1 MFSFFLKQIRGTQK
15 IVLLSLVCLSNLL
28 YLQTWQVS
36 FIFYIKR
43 HFFIRFLPSFP
54 WTQKVIINFITIYKL
69 VSFVILDYD
78 TKSLIATFIKKWI
91 LATYYLNVI
100 TWYRILSTKTWRAI
114 KMQFQFLNQYAW
126 RQIHF
131 AELLKTVNFTEWRH
145 LNFLLPSKRCRH
157 GVLIYFS

>member
-54 WTQKVIINFITIYKL
+54 WTQKMFINFITIYKL
-69 VSFVILDYD
+69 ELFVTLDYH
-78 TKSLIATFIKKWI
+78 TEIHQKINIS
-91 LATYYLNVI
+91 Y
-100 TWYRILSTKTWRAI
+100 ILSKYPHLALNSKNQNVEGHKNAI
-114 KMQFQFLNQYAW
+114 SISKSVC
-126 RQIHF
+126 
-131 AELLKTVNFTEWRH
+131 LKTNTF
-145 LNFLLPSKRCRH
+145 CRA
-157 GVLIYFS
+157 FENS